1 MKFLWRNLVW
11 TSCVWRH
18 ESKAARCLLIKS
30 YITAHY
36 ERVISFQFKTQM
48 WQWCAQHI
56 CLTGHK
62 RFSHLWRANVKICRG
77 VSRTATI
84 RHDRYFRMGRR
95 ILQDGE
101 DPARWGG
108 SCKMGRIL
116 QDGEDPTQ
124 KRRQKVFLHSLFSI
138 VCCIGGKAGR
148 RRQKIFK
155 GYFQR
160 RQREDVFFQRGGQSG
175 MNSLLAPGLQPFSP
189 HFSTQKSGKPEIFSV
204 NCEEKGFRS
213 LKLI

>member
-1 MKFLWRNLVW
+1 M
-11 TSCVWRH
+11 
-18 ESKAARCLLIKS
+18 
-30 YITAHY
+30 
-36 ERVISFQFKTQM
+36 
-48 WQWCAQHI
+48 
-56 CLTGHK
+56 
-62 RFSHLWRANVKICRG
+62 
-77 VSRTATI
+77 I

-108 SCKMGRIL
+108 SYTKEEAKGL
-116 QDGEDPTQ
+116 FTQ
-124 KRRQKVFLHSLFSI
+124 SVLNRVLY
-138 VCCIGGKAGR
+138 GGKAGR

-204 NCEEKGFRS
+204 NCEEKRFRS
-213 LKLI
+213 LTLI

>member
-62 RFSHLWRANVKICRG
+62 RFSHLWRPNVKICRG
-77 VSRTATI
+77 VSRTAMI
-84 RHDRYFRMGRR
+84 RHDRYFRIGR
-95 ILQDGE
+95 
-101 DPARWGG
+101 
-108 SCKMGRIL
+108 RIL

-204 NCEEKGFRS
+204 NCEEKRFRS
-213 LKLI
+213 LTLI